1 MTRQE
6 ALALRR
12 GTADLQRRPRLGVQ
26 AAVDTSTFPYRPA
39 LPMSRTSGVRAS
51 TIWPVCSAPQPEVDT
66 VEPRVG
72 SGRGWLV

>member
-1 MTRQE
+1 MTRHE

-26 AAVDTSTFPYRPA
+26 AAVVTSTFPYRPA

-51 TIWPVCSAPQPEVDT
+51 TIWPVCSAPQPELDT

-72 SGRGWLV
+72 GGRSWLV